1 MDATVKGI
9 AVPTASRGDR
19 KRAEIVAAAERLFLG
34 EGYGAT
40 SMDRIAAEAGA
51 SKRTVYNHFGTKEEL
66 FRAVVEPLYATLL
79 DGDVTPV
86 AGRDPAET
94 LRSFAHAVVRHF
106 SNPRLQAL
114 IRLVITEGNRF
125 PEIASI
131 YFAVGKEP
139 AVGRLASWLA
149 AEATAGRLPVD
160 APTLVA
166 QQFLGSI
173 KEVLFWPRL
182 LGVEPHHPVDVVI
195 ERAVAGFLATY
206 GRNAPS
212 A

>member
-1 MDATVKGI
+1 MDSTAKGEGV
-9 AVPTASRGDR
+9 APASRGDR

-66 FRAVVEPLYATLL
+66 FRAVVEPLYASLL
-79 DGDVTPV
+79 DGAAAPA
-86 AGRDPAET
+86 AGGDPGET
-94 LRSFAHAVVRHF
+94 LRSFAQALVRHL
-106 SNPRLQAL
+106 SNPRLQAM
-114 IRLVITEGNRF
+114 IRLVITEGGRF

-149 AEATAGRLPVD
+149 AEAASGRLPVD
-160 APTLVA
+160 DPTLAA

-182 LGVEPHHPVDVVI
+182 LGLEPQQPADRVI
-195 ERAVAGFLATY
+195 DRAVAGFLAVY
-206 GRNAPS
+206 GRA